1 MKRSRRTAAIF
12 GVVLLGAAPS
22 TWPMYQY
29 FPNHN
34 AVFAGTHAYRWH
46 FDAGGKI
53 NGGLAV
59 VGDTL
64 YAETFARQLLAIDR
78 RTGRVRWRT
87 HLPNIAMTTPIV
99 ADGLVIVGTGKDN
112 TLLQT
117 RTRLVWGIPGGDE
130 IIAFDAD
137 TGRVRWRYHT
147 VGEDMPSPAFVTAGG
162 RDLIIFA
169 NGDGHIRALDVRT
182 GRLVFSRDVGGVSTM
197 ASAAVADGV
206 VYVLLGFAA
215 GMHLPDHVY
224 AVRAS
229 DGHIVWS
236 APYGN
241 ADDSPTVGGVDVY
254 VQDSQ
259 YVKGPPAVGAIN
271 DVYAISRDR
280 GLLVWA
286 RNAGAGYF
294 TNVGTNEQA
303 IAAMLDRDTLFQ
315 SLPAARKFAAYEAG
329 QGRPVWVVR
338 TMAAAKMSAVALDGR
353 VYIGDT
359 AGILYTFDE
368 GSGRVLSRRRFPKPF
383 TCSSPVIVG
392 KTLYVADW
400 NDVYALPLP

>member
-1 MKRSRRTAAIF
+1 
-12 GVVLLGAAPS
+12 
-22 TWPMYQY
+22 MYQY

-182 GRLVFSRDVGGVSTM
+182 GRLVFSRYVGGVSTM

-329 QGRPVWVVR
+329 QGRPVWVVP
-338 TMAAAKMSAVALDGR
+338 TMTAAKMSAVALDGR

-400 NDVYALPLP
+400 NDVYALPLR

>member
-1 MKRSRRTAAIF
+1 
-12 GVVLLGAAPS
+12 
-22 TWPMYQY
+22 MYQY

-338 TMAAAKMSAVALDGR
+338 TMAAAKMSAVALAGR